1 MSTPNPS
8 SPDPERDRRDPDKEQ
23 PGADKEPPTP
33 ERKRRDPNDPPP
45 IGDPTP
51 GSGQAESSTNWPDEN
66 APTVRLPAP
75 DDSITTTS
83 PRRRGGQTP
92 SRGMPPVS
100 RDQTTQQRPEVDE
113 HGMPLPPKAPAPARQ
128 RPVFVEPRP
137 VSAPLDDPNHEPT
150 LGGTTRWH
158 RPQPVRRGPSLWR
171 WFQFFF
177 IFGLLAVLATGA
189 FLIGGYIYIASDL
202 PSVDDLQA
210 RASQFE
216 TARIYDSQNNLL
228 YEINDPSAGRRTR
241 VPLERISPY
250 LIAATL
256 ATEDQNFYI
265 HPGFDPLGI
274 VRAIF
279 QNVQAG
285 DTVSGASTI
294 TQQLVRQLVLSPE
307 ERLER
312 SNWRKIREIVLAAEI
327 ERRYTKREILELFL
341 NENNY
346 GNLAYGIEA
355 ASELYYNK
363 SAADLTLGEA
373 AMLAGLPQAP
383 AVYDVFTNRKVVEA
397 RQLQVLGLMRQLSEE
412 RNCIH
417 LEVDNNP
424 NPVCVDV
431 PAVTIAISD
440 MQTHQFTAPRN
451 DARFPHWVLYVRQQL
466 EAQYGQQ
473 LYRDGLSIYTTL
485 DPNLQTMAEKVVAD
499 QIAGLQD
506 RNVTNG
512 ALVAIDPRTGE
523 IKAMVGSDNYNDP
536 IDGQINMAL
545 QPRQPGSS
553 IKPFVY
559 ALAME
564 KGWTPATLLWD
575 VPTEFPDGTNP
586 PYVPTN
592 YDGLF
597 HGPVLLRGAL
607 ANSYNVPAVRA
618 IQFTGVRQDGGLV
631 PFMNRFGVTTLTRT
645 DYGLSLGLGAGEVP
659 LLQMTGAYATLA
671 HQGQRVF
678 PISIKRIVNLD
689 GTVICEQPLT
699 PADQRSDPPACQT
712 PPEGWGQ
719 PVVSAETTY
728 LITDILSDNA
738 ARTPAFGP
746 NSPLALS
753 FPAAVK
759 TGTTND
765 YRDNLTIGYT
775 PELVTGVW
783 VGNADYTPMAA
794 GTSGVTGAAP
804 IWNLF
809 MEAALAGHNV
819 PFTRPGGIVERTICT
834 LSGAEPGPNCP
845 PDRQRVEVFAQDKL
859 PLTADRDLQ
868 QKAYIDPFT
877 NLRQTE
883 ACARAYQGDRLFEQ
897 QRDIVDVQDEAARK
911 WLTQDPNGQAWAAA
925 LGIQQPILWSP
936 PRECTEADPRPVMS
950 IAYPPEG
957 ASLQPGMI
965 EILGTAGA
973 TADFSYFEIQYGI
986 SDSPEGWGQ
995 VLGPNTN
1002 QVLGTASLAQWDASS
1017 LPDGPVTVRIIVH
1030 AASGGTAEY
1039 RVHFKIERPTPTT
1052 TPTATVTPTP
1062 TITPTPLPTSTQLPT
1077 NTPAPTDTPAPTVT
1091 LPAAPTAELTPL
1103 PSATP

>member
-1 MSTPNPS
+1 MPTPNPS
-8 SPDPERDRRDPDKEQ
+8 NPDPERPT
-23 PGADKEPPTP
+23 GARPEKPRGETPRPAGEP
-33 ERKRRDPNDPPP
+33 
-45 IGDPTP
+45 
-51 GSGQAESSTNWPDEN
+51 AEPWPDEN
-66 APTVRLPAP
+66 AQTVRLPGADQPSTVPAARPRRETDEPMAAP
-75 DDSITTTS
+75 DPSFGE
-83 PRRRGGQTP
+83 GGAA
-92 SRGMPPVS
+92 
-100 RDQTTQQRPEVDE
+100 QTTRQHLDVDR
-113 HGMPLPPKAPAPARQ
+113 HGMPLPRKPGAPPRVQ
-128 RPVFVEPRP
+128 PRFVEPRP
-137 VSAPLDDPNHEPT
+137 VSAPVDDPDQGSI
-150 LGGTTRWH
+150 LGGTTAWH
-158 RPQPVRRGPSLWR
+158 RQPQRRQGPNLWR
-171 WFQFFF
+171 WIQVLFF
-177 IFGLLAVLATGA
+177 LAVSGVIIAVIALV
-189 FLIGGYIYIASDL
+189 GGYIYIASDL
-202 PSVDDLQA
+202 PSVDDLEA

-228 YEINDPSAGRRTR
+228 YEVNDPTAGRRTR

-250 LIAATL
+250 LIAATI
-256 ATEDQNFYI
+256 ATEDKNFYI
-265 HPGFDPLGI
+265 HPGFDPIGI
-274 VRAIF
+274 VRAIV
-279 QNVQAG
+279 QNLEAG

-294 TQQLVRQLVLSPE
+294 TQQLVRQLVLTPE

-312 SNWRKIREIVLAAEI
+312 TNWRKIREIVLAAEI

-355 ASELYYNK
+355 AAELYFGK
-363 SAADLTLGEA
+363 TAAELDLGEA

-383 AVYDVFTNRKVVEA
+383 AVYDVFTNRKGVEG
-397 RQLQVLGLMRQLSEE
+397 RQLQVLGLMRALSEE
-412 RNCIH
+412 RGCIP
-417 LEVDNNP
+417 LEIEATP
-424 NPVCVDV
+424 NPVCVEVDE
-431 PAVTIAISD
+431 VTVAIAT
-440 MQTHQFTAPRN
+440 MQTRTFTPPRN

-473 LYRDGLSIYTTL
+473 LYRDGLNIYTTL
-485 DPNLQTMAEKVVAD
+485 DPNLQTLAEQVVAE
-499 QIAGLQD
+499 QIAALQD

-523 IKAMVGSDNYNDP
+523 IKAMVGSDNYADP
-536 IDGQINMAL
+536 VDGQINMAL
-545 QPRQPGSS
+545 IPRQPGSS

-564 KGWTPATLLWD
+564 KGWTPASLLWD
-575 VPTEFPDGTNP
+575 VPTEFPDGANE
-586 PYVPTN
+586 PYRPTN

-631 PFMNRFGVTTLTRT
+631 QFMNKFGVTTLTRT

-678 PISIKRIVNLD
+678 PISIKRIVDLD
-689 GTVICEQPLT
+689 GTVVCEQPLSAAEVRT
-699 PADQRSDPPACQT
+699 DPPPCQAA
-712 PPEGWGQ
+712 PEGWGQ
-719 PVVSAETTY
+719 PVLSAETAY
-728 LITDILSDNA
+728 LITSILSDNA

-783 VGNADYTPMAA
+783 VGNADFTPMAA

-809 MEAALAGHNV
+809 METALAGTSSNFV
-819 PFTRPGGIVERTICT
+819 RPGGIVERTICT
-834 LSGAEPGPNCP
+834 LSGAEPGANCP
-845 PDRQRVEVFAQDKL
+845 PDRQRVELFAQDKL
-859 PLTADRDLQ
+859 PLPADRDLQ
-868 QKAYIDPFT
+868 QKAYIDPYT

-883 ACARAYQGDRLFEQ
+883 ACARAYQPDRLFDQ
-897 QRDIVDVQDEAARK
+897 QRDIVDVTDEAARK
-911 WLTQDPNGQAWAAA
+911 WLTQDPAGQAWAAA

-936 PRECTEADPRPVMS
+936 PRDCAETDPRPILS

-957 ASLQPGMI
+957 VTLQPGQI

-973 TADFSYFEIQYGI
+973 TADFAYYEIQYGI
-986 SDSPEGWGQ
+986 SHSPEGWGQ

-1002 QVLGTASLAQWDASS
+1002 PVLGTSRLTQWDASS
-1017 LPDGPVTVRIIVH
+1017 LPDGPVTVRVIVH
-1030 AASGGTAEY
+1030 AQNGGSAEY
-1039 RVHFKIERPTPTT
+1039 RVRFMIERPTATPE
-1052 TPTATVTPTP
+1052 PTATITPTP
-1062 TITPTPLPTSTQLPT
+1062 TQTFTPLPTSTML
-1077 NTPAPTDTPAPTVT
+1077 PTDTPAPTQT
-1091 LPAAPTAELTPL
+1091 PAPTALPTETVAAPTPELTPL

>member
-1 MSTPNPS
+1 MSTPNPAT
-8 SPDPERDRRDPDKEQ
+8 PEPERPEDDPSAGE
-23 PGADKEPPTP
+23 TP
-33 ERKRRDPNDPPP
+33 KRRPADQPRP
-45 IGDPTP
+45 
-51 GSGQAESSTNWPDEN
+51 WPDED
-66 APTVRLPAP
+66 AATVRLPAP
-75 DDSITTTS
+75 DQPGAGTTGR
-83 PRRRGGQTP
+83 PRTGREGAPGPGPRDPNAHPLPDAQ
-92 SRGMPPVS
+92 
-100 RDQTTQQRPEVDE
+100 RDQTTQRRLDVDQ
-113 HGMPLPPKAPAPARQ
+113 HGMPIPRKPGAPSRPRPA
-128 RPVFVEPRP
+128 FVEPRP
-137 VSAPLDDPNHEPT
+137 VNAPLDDPNHEPT
-150 LGGTTRWH
+150 LGGTTAWH
-158 RPQPVRRGPSLWR
+158 RPAPVRRGPNLWR
-171 WFQFFF
+171 WIQILFFL
-177 IFGLLAVLATGA
+177 GVSAVIALGIG
-189 FLIGGYIYIASDL
+189 LIGGYIYIAQDL
-202 PSVDDLQA
+202 PSVDDLAA

-228 YEINDPSAGRRTR
+228 YEINDPNTGRRTR
-241 VPLERISPY
+241 VPLEKISPY
-250 LIAATL
+250 LIAATI
-256 ATEDQNFYI
+256 ATEDKNFYS
-265 HPGFDPLGI
+265 HPGFDPVGI

-307 ERLER
+307 ERVER

-355 ASELYYNK
+355 ASELYFNK
-363 SAADLTLGEA
+363 TAADLSLGEA

-383 AVYDVFTNRKVVEA
+383 AVYDVFTNRKAVEG
-397 RQLQVLGLMRQLSEE
+397 RQLQVLSLMRQVSQE
-412 RNCIH
+412 RNCIT
-417 LEVDNNP
+417 LDVDTSP

-431 PAVTIAISD
+431 ESVTVAISD
-440 MQTHQFTAPRN
+440 MQTRTFTAPRN

-485 DPNLQTMAEKVVAD
+485 DPNLQTLAEQIVAE
-499 QIAGLQD
+499 QIAALQD

-545 QPRQPGSS
+545 IPRQPGSS

-559 ALAME
+559 GLAME
-564 KGWTPATLLWD
+564 RGWTPATLLWD
-575 VPTEFPDGTNP
+575 VPTEFPDGANA
-586 PYVPTN
+586 PYKPTN

-597 HGPVLLRGAL
+597 HGPVLLRYAL

-618 IQFTGVRQDGGLV
+618 AEFTGVRQDGGIV
-631 PFMNRFGVTTLTRT
+631 QFMSKFGVTTLTRT
-645 DYGLSLGLGAGEVP
+645 DYGLSLGLGAGEVL

-671 HQGQRVF
+671 RQGQRVF

-689 GTVICEQPLT
+689 GKVICEQPLSPT
-699 PADQRSDPPACQT
+699 ELRSDPPPCQT

-719 PVVSAETTY
+719 PVISAETAY
-728 LITDILSDNA
+728 LLTDILSDNA

-765 YRDNLTIGYT
+765 YKDNLTLGFT

-783 VGNADYTPMAA
+783 VGNADNSAMAA

-804 IWNLF
+804 IWHTF
-809 MEAALAGHNV
+809 METVLAGHSS
-819 PFTRPGGIVERTICT
+819 PFVRPGGVVERTICT

-845 PDRQRVEVFAQDKL
+845 PDRQRIELFAQDKL
-859 PLTADRDLQ
+859 PLPATRDLQ
-868 QKAYIDPFT
+868 QRAYIDPFT

-883 ACARAYQGDRLFEQ
+883 ACSRAYQADMLFDQ
-897 QRDIVDVQDEAARK
+897 QRDIVDVQDVFARA
-911 WLTQDPNGQAWAAA
+911 WLTQDPAGQAWAAA

-936 PRECTEADPRPVMS
+936 PRECAESDPRPIMS

-957 ASLQPGMI
+957 AVLQPGKI

-973 TADFSYFEIQYGI
+973 SADFAYYEVQYGI
-986 SDSPEGWGQ
+986 SDSPQGWGQ

-1002 QVLGTASLAQWDASS
+1002 QVLGTAKLADWDGSS
-1017 LPDGPVTVRIIVH
+1017 LPDGPVTVRVIVH
-1030 AASGGTAEY
+1030 AQSGGTAEY
-1039 RVHFKIERPTPTT
+1039 RVHFKIERPTPTPE
-1052 TPTATVTPTP
+1052 PTATITPTP
-1062 TITPTPLPTSTQLPT
+1062 TQTPTPLPTSTQIPT
-1077 NTPAPTDTPAPTVT
+1077 NTALPTDTPAPTATPTV
-1091 LPAAPTAELTPL
+1091 PIAPTAELTPL
-1103 PSATP
+1103 PSAAP

>member
-8 SPDPERDRRDPDKEQ
+8 
-23 PGADKEPPTP
+23 TP
-33 ERKRRDPNDPPP
+33 EPQRPEGDQPAGETPKRPRAKPP
-45 IGDPTP
+45 
-51 GSGQAESSTNWPDEN
+51 ESWPDEN
-66 APTVRLPAP
+66 AQTVRMPAP
-75 DDSITTTS
+75 DQPPTAPAARPRAPQGETGRTGPTS
-83 PRRRGGQTP
+83 AQI
-92 SRGMPPVS
+92 PPAS
-100 RDQTTQQRPEVDE
+100 PDQTTQRRLDVDQ
-113 HGMPLPPKAPAPARQ
+113 HGMPIPRNPGTPARP
-128 RPVFVEPRP
+128 RPAFVEPRP

-150 LGGTTRWH
+150 LGGTTVWH
-158 RPQPVRRGPSLWR
+158 RKAPRKQGPSLWR
-171 WFQFFF
+171 WVQILFFL
-177 IFGLLAVLATGA
+177 GVAAVLATLA
-189 FLIGGYIYIASDL
+189 AVIGGYIYIASDL
-202 PSVDDLQA
+202 PSVDDLAA

-228 YEINDPSAGRRTR
+228 YEINDPNTGRRTR

-250 LIAATL
+250 LIAATI
-256 ATEDQNFYI
+256 ATEDKNFYS
-265 HPGFDPLGI
+265 HPGFDPVGI

-279 QNVQAG
+279 QNLEAG

-294 TQQLVRQLVLSPE
+294 TQQLVRQLVLTPE
-307 ERLER
+307 ERVER

-355 ASELYYNK
+355 ASELYFNK
-363 SAADLTLGEA
+363 TAADLTLGEA

-383 AVYDVFTNRKVVEA
+383 AVYDVFTNRKVVEG
-397 RQLQVLGLMRQLSEE
+397 RQLQVLGLMRVLSAE
-412 RNCIH
+412 RNCIP
-417 LEVDNNP
+417 LEVESSP

-431 PAVTIAISD
+431 EAVTIAISD
-440 MQTHQFTAPRN
+440 MQTREFTAPRN

-485 DPNLQTMAEKVVAD
+485 DPDLQTLAEQIVAE
-499 QIAGLQD
+499 QIAALGD

-512 ALVAIDPRTGE
+512 ALVAIDPRTGQ
-523 IKAMVGSDNYNDP
+523 IRAMVGSDNYNDP
-536 IDGQINMAL
+536 VDGQINMTL
-545 QPRQPGSS
+545 IPRQPGSS

-559 ALAME
+559 GLALE

-575 VPTEFPDGTNP
+575 VPTEFPDGVNE
-586 PYVPTN
+586 PYKPTN

-597 HGPVLLRGAL
+597 HGPVLLRSAL

-631 PFMNRFGVTTLTRT
+631 QFMQDFGVTTLTRT

-659 LLQMTGAYATLA
+659 LVQMAGAYATLA

-678 PISIKRIVNLD
+678 PVSITRIINLD

-699 PADQRSDPPACQT
+699 PAELRNDPPPCQT

-719 PVVSAETTY
+719 SVISAETAF
-728 LITDILSDNA
+728 LLTDILSDNA

-783 VGNADYTPMAA
+783 VGNADNSPMAA

-804 IWNLF
+804 IWRLF
-809 MEAALAGHNV
+809 METALAGQST
-819 PFTRPGGIVERTICT
+819 PFVRPGSVVERTICT

-845 PDRQRVEVFAQDKL
+845 PDRQRIELFAQDKL
-859 PLTADRDLQ
+859 PLPATRDLQ

-877 NLRQTE
+877 SLRQTE
-883 ACARAYQGDRLFEQ
+883 ACARAYQADLLFDQ
-897 QRDIVDVQDEAARK
+897 QRDIVDVQDDAARK
-911 WLTQDPNGQAWAAA
+911 WLTQDPVGQAWAAA

-936 PRECTEADPRPVMS
+936 PRDCAETDPRPIMS

-957 ASLQPGMI
+957 ASLAPGVI

-973 TADFSYFEIQYGI
+973 SADFAYYELQYGI
-986 SDSPEGWGQ
+986 SHSPEGWGQ

-1002 QVLGTASLAQWDASS
+1002 QVLGTSRLAQWDASS
-1017 LPDGPVTVRIIVH
+1017 LPDGPVTVRVIVH
-1030 AASGGTAEY
+1030 AQSGGTAEY
-1039 RVHFKIERPTPTT
+1039 RVHFKIERPTETPVPTST
-1052 TPTATVTPTP
+1052 ITPTP
-1062 TITPTPLPTSTQLPT
+1062 TITPTATITPTPTITSTAQPT
-1077 NTPAPTDTPAPTVT
+1077 PTITATPTPTATS
-1091 LPAAPTAELTPL
+1091 PAAPTAELTPL
-1103 PSATP
+1103 PSPAP